1 MKIST
6 SKNWI
11 VDTNFD
17 WREKLMLISIT
28 NILTSANWVV
38 DINNWNCNWSKW
50 HYGYFIIMI
59 MITHTNH
66 RFIESVSRSDL
77 CCCGILRLHIHRLEE
92 GQQRVVLLVHWI
104 RCLHRWNTQQARQQ
118 GHRVPCFI
126 ESVILAYTRH
136 RAMSPAWPQRR
147 QLSKLAGLVSILT
160 FRGAGGE
167 RGVDRVS
174 GGCPRLFLGDFSVDP
189 VFKIEVSEQTCNPR
203 PHVRDV
209 AKRRCQ

>member
-1 MKIST
+1 
-6 SKNWI
+6 
-11 VDTNFD
+11 
-17 WREKLMLISIT
+17 MLTELLTSIT
-28 NILTSANWVV
+28 GIATGQNDIMDISSSWSWSLIQIIDLLSQCPGLTSAVAGSL
-38 DINNWNCNWSKW
+38 DST
-50 HYGYFIIMI
+50 Y
-59 MITHTNH
+59 TDL
-66 RFIESVSRSDL
+66 RSVSRGSFFWFTESAVSTSETHNKLVNRDTESRVSL
-77 CCCGILRLHIHRLEE
+77 KASFLRTPDT
-92 GQQRVVLLVHWI
+92 G
-104 RCLHRWNTQQARQQ
+104 
-118 GHRVPCFI
+118 
-126 ESVILAYTRH
+126 
-136 RAMSPAWPQRR
+136 PAWPQRR